1 MRLASTGNG
10 TVTVSG
16 KWSTPKRC
24 NCKDENGKEIGRTCP
39 KLEKRHHGANG
50 YDTRIPTTGGV
61 RTLRRFGF
69 ATKGEADKAA
79 AQVWEL
85 IKLAG
90 ADVKTQQRIGDL
102 IFKSTA
108 RGGQLPAVEDVRRR
122 LGLRRGELD
131 VSETFGEAWAEW
143 LAGRRRAR
151 DSYANTLG
159 QHGRNWL
166 LPVLK
171 DIPLDRLTGEHC
183 AMVFERIDMFNE
195 EIEAARE
202 AGRKPVL
209 PGDVRGRTRH
219 TGVATQHRIYGVLRV
234 FLNHQWKKARKIPFN
249 PVYAVELEPE
259 TRDAPL
265 VWEPEQVDRFLEFTA
280 DDRLMLLWRLVLL
293 RGFRRGEIC
302 GLADDDVDTGK
313 AAVTVNVA
321 LVQVGGRLVWG
332 RPKSKAGKRVVGLD
346 KESVAAVKAHR
357 TLRKRERLAAG
368 EAWADSGRMF
378 TGELGEPLHPD
389 YVSRRFRELAE
400 AAGLPV
406 IKFHAARHTAATLAL
421 EAGIDIKIVSEQLG
435 HSTTT
440 ITRDLYQHV
449 RHQVQVDSAQKVVDL
464 LPSRKRSQETGS

>member
-1 MRLASTGNG
+1 M
-10 TVTVSG
+10 SG

-24 NCKDENGKEIGRTCP
+24 NCKDASGKELGRTCP
-39 KLEKRHHGANG
+39 KLNGRHHGTVG
-50 YDTRIPTTGGV
+50 YDTRIPTTNGV

-69 ATKGEADKAA
+69 STKSEADKAA
-79 AQVWEL
+79 AQVWDL

-90 ADVKTQQRIGDL
+90 ADIGTQQRIGDL

-108 RGGQLPAVEDVRRR
+108 RGGQLPAVDDVRRR

-131 VSETFGEAWAEW
+131 ASETFGQAWGEW
-143 LAGRRRAR
+143 LAGRRKAR
-151 DSYANTLG
+151 DSYANMLE

-195 EIEAARE
+195 EIEAARDE
-202 AGRKPVL
+202 GRKPVL

-234 FLNHQWKKARKIPFN
+234 FLNHQWKRAHKIPFN

-259 TRDAPL
+259 TRGKPL
-265 VWEPEQVDRFLEFTA
+265 VWTPQQIARFLEFTA
-280 DDRLMLLWRLVLL
+280 DDRLACLWRFVLL

-302 GLADDDVDTGK
+302 ALADTDVDTEGAK
-313 AAVTVNVA
+313 VTVSAA
-321 LVQVGGRLVWG
+321 LVQVRGRLVWG
-332 RPKSKAGKRVVGLD
+332 QPKSKAGERVVGLD
-346 KESVAAVKAHR
+346 KGSVAAARAHR

-368 EAWADSGRMF
+368 EAWEDSGRMF
-378 TGELGEPLHPD
+378 TDELGQALHPE
-389 YVSRRFRELAE
+389 YVSRRFRELAA

-421 EAGIDIKIVSEQLG
+421 EAGTDIKIVSEMLG
-435 HSTTT
+435 HSTTR
-440 ITRDLYQHV
+440 ITQDLYQHV
-449 RHQVQVDSAQKVVDL
+449 RVQLQIDAAETAVQL
-464 LPSRKRSQETGS
+464 LSDRKGVRETGS

>member
-1 MRLASTGNG
+1 M
-10 TVTVSG
+10 SG

-24 NCKDENGKEIGRTCP
+24 NCKDASGKELGRTCP
-39 KLEKRHHGANG
+39 RLKGRHHGTVG
-50 YDTRIPTTGGV
+50 YDTRIPTTNGV

-69 ATKGEADKAA
+69 GTKSEADKAA
-79 AQVWEL
+79 AQVWDL
-85 IKLAG
+85 IELAG
-90 ADVKTQQRIGDL
+90 ADIGAQQRIGDL

-108 RGGQLPAVEDVRRR
+108 RGGQLPAVDDVRRR

-131 VSETFGEAWAEW
+131 ASETFGQAWGEW
-143 LAGRRRAR
+143 LAGRRKAR
-151 DSYANTLG
+151 DSYANMLE

-195 EIEAARE
+195 EIEAARDE
-202 AGRKPVL
+202 GRKPVL

-234 FLNHQWKKARKIPFN
+234 FLNHQWKRAHKIPFN

-259 TRDAPL
+259 TRGKPL
-265 VWEPEQVDRFLEFTA
+265 VWTPRQIARFLEFTA
-280 DDRLMLLWRLVLL
+280 DDRLACLWRFVLL

-302 GLADDDVDTGK
+302 ALADTDVDTEDAK
-313 AAVTVNVA
+313 VTVSAA
-321 LVQVGGRLVWG
+321 LVQVRGQLVWG
-332 RPKSKAGKRVVGLD
+332 RPKSKAGERVVGLD
-346 KESVAAVKAHR
+346 KGSGAAARAHR

-368 EAWADSGRMF
+368 EAWEDSGRMF
-378 TGELGEPLHPD
+378 TDELGQALHPE
-389 YVSRRFRELAE
+389 YVSRRFRELAA

-421 EAGIDIKIVSEQLG
+421 EAGTDIKIVSEMLG
-435 HSTTT
+435 HSTTRVT
-440 ITRDLYQHV
+440 QDLYQHV
-449 RHQVQVDSAQKVVDL
+449 RVQLQIDAAETAVEL
-464 LPSRKRSQETGS
+464 LSGCKGVRETGS

>member
-1 MRLASTGNG
+1 M
-10 TVTVSG
+10 VSG

-24 NCKDENGKEIGRTCP
+24 NCKDANGKELGRTCP
-39 KLEKRHHGANG
+39 NLKGRHHGTVG
-50 YDTRIPTTGGV
+50 YDTGIPTTNGV

-69 ATKGEADKAA
+69 STKTEADRAA
-79 AQVWEL
+79 AQVWDL

-90 ADVKTQQRIGDL
+90 ADIGTQQRIGDL

-108 RGGQLPAVEDVRRR
+108 RGGQLPADDDVRRR

-131 VSETFGEAWAEW
+131 ASETFGQAWGEW
-143 LAGRRRAR
+143 LAGRRKAR
-151 DSYANTLG
+151 DSYANMLE

-202 AGRKPVL
+202 EGRKPVL

-234 FLNHQWKKARKIPFN
+234 FLNHQWKRAHKIPFN

-259 TRDAPL
+259 TRGKPL
-265 VWEPEQVDRFLEFTA
+265 VRTPGQIARFLEFTA
-280 DDRLMLLWRLVLL
+280 DDRLACLWRFVVL

-302 GLADDDVDTGK
+302 ALADTDVDTEGAK
-313 AAVTVNVA
+313 VTVSAA
-321 LVQVGGRLVWG
+321 LVQVRGRLVWG
-332 RPKSKAGKRVVGLD
+332 RPKSKAGERVVGLD
-346 KESVAAVKAHR
+346 NGSVAAARAHR

-368 EAWADSGRMF
+368 EAWEDSGQMF
-378 TGELGEPLHPD
+378 TDELGQALHPE
-389 YVSRRFRELAE
+389 YVSRRFRELAA

-421 EAGIDIKIVSEQLG
+421 EASTDIRIVSEMLG
-435 HSTTT
+435 HSTTRVT
-440 ITRDLYQHV
+440 QDLYQHV
-449 RHQVQVDSAQKVVDL
+449 RVQLQIDAAETAVEL
-464 LPSRKRSQETGS
+464 LSGRKGVRETGS

>member
-1 MRLASTGNG
+1 M
-10 TVTVSG
+10 SG

-24 NCKDENGKEIGRTCP
+24 NCKDASGKELGRTCP
-39 KLEKRHHGANG
+39 RLKGRHHGTVG
-50 YDTRIPTTGGV
+50 YDTRIPTTNGV

-69 ATKGEADKAA
+69 GTKSEADKAA
-79 AQVWEL
+79 AQVWDL
-85 IKLAG
+85 IELAG
-90 ADVKTQQRIGDL
+90 ADIGAQQRIGDL

-108 RGGQLPAVEDVRRR
+108 RGGQLPAVDDVRRR

-131 VSETFGEAWAEW
+131 ASETFGQAWAEW
-143 LAGRRRAR
+143 LAGRRKAR
-151 DSYANTLG
+151 DSYANTLE

-202 AGRKPVL
+202 EGRKPVL

-234 FLNHQWKKARKIPFN
+234 FLNHQWKRAHKIPFN

-259 TRDAPL
+259 TRGKPL
-265 VWEPEQVDRFLEFTA
+265 VWTPQQIARFLEFTA
-280 DDRLMLLWRLVLL
+280 DDRLACLWRFVLL

-302 GLADDDVDTGK
+302 ALADTDVDTEGAK
-313 AAVTVNVA
+313 VTVSAA
-321 LVQVGGRLVWG
+321 LVQVRGRLVWG
-332 RPKSKAGKRVVGLD
+332 QPKSKAGERVVGLD
-346 KESVAAVKAHR
+346 KGSVAAARAHR

-368 EAWADSGRMF
+368 EAWEDSGRMF
-378 TGELGEPLHPD
+378 TDELGQALHPE
-389 YVSRRFRELAE
+389 YVSRRFRELAA

-421 EAGIDIKIVSEQLG
+421 EAGTDIKIVSEMLG
-435 HSTTT
+435 HSTTR
-440 ITRDLYQHV
+440 ITQDLYQHV
-449 RHQVQVDSAQKVVDL
+449 RVQLQIDAAETAVEL
-464 LPSRKRSQETGS
+464 LSGCKGVCETGS

>member
-1 MRLASTGNG
+1 
-10 TVTVSG
+10 VSG

-24 NCKDENGKEIGRTCP
+24 NCKDASGKELGRTCP
-39 KLEKRHHGANG
+39 KLNGRHHGTVG
-50 YDTRIPTTGGV
+50 YSTRLPTTNGV
-61 RTLRRFGF
+61 RELRRFGF
-69 ATKGEADKAA
+69 ATKSEADAAA
-79 AQVWEL
+79 AQVWDL
-85 IKLAG
+85 VRLAG
-90 ADVKTQQRIGDL
+90 ADTRIQQRIGDL
-102 IFKSTA
+102 VFRATT

-131 VSETFGEAWAEW
+131 TSETFGEAWTEW
-143 LAGRRRAR
+143 LAGRRKAR
-151 DSYANTLG
+151 DSYANTLE

-202 AGRKPVL
+202 EGRKPVL

-234 FLNHQWKKARKIPFN
+234 FLNHQWKKAHKIPYN
-249 PVYAVELEPE
+249 PVYAIELEPE

-265 VWEPEQVDRFLEFTA
+265 VWDPEQVARFLGSTA
-280 DDRLMLLWRLVLL
+280 SDRLACLWRFVLL

-302 GLADDDVDTGK
+302 GLADADVDTAR

-321 LVQVGGRLVWG
+321 IVQVRGRLVWG
-332 RPKSKAGKRVVGLD
+332 RPKSKAGKRVVALD
-346 KESVAAVKAHR
+346 QGSVAAAKAHR

-368 EAWADSGRMF
+368 TAWEDSGRMF
-378 TGELGEPLHPD
+378 TDELGRALHPE

-421 EAGIDIKIVSEQLG
+421 EAGIDIKIVSDPIPRVRQRVL
-435 HSTTT
+435 STA
-440 ITRDLYQHV
+440 V
-449 RHQVQVDSAQKVVDL
+449 
-464 LPSRKRSQETGS
+464 